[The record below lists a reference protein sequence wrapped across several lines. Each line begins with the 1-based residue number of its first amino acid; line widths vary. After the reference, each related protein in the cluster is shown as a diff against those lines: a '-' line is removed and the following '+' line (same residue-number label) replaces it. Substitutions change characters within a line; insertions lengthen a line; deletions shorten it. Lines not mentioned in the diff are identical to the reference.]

1 MDETQAPVTFEQAEQ
16 ALLRAVIDCAEGGD
30 AEEAREAAEAI
41 AILRHARGVGPAG
54 GAASPA
60 TVADAVGAAVQ
71 FRDVSR
77 RAATQAALSAAED

>member
-1 MDETQAPVTFEQAEQ
+1 MEDTQDETGERAMVEVWR
-16 ALLRAVIDCAEGGD
+16 LLTPTARAQLFAT
-30 AEEAREAAEAI
+30 AAAEAARVI
-41 AILRHARGVGPAG
+41 AGPAG